1 MSMMTNTN
9 STEVV
14 MLGAHSK
21 AVEEQNK
28 QRAIDRLVEAGFKRT
43 LVSDALEG
51 VSPST
56 TNLSIQILKKADQ
69 VSPAL
74 LRYSAAVMMAA
85 YYNNKKR
92 MPIELV
98 NLVVVALKVEKFNK
112 RETKSLNE
120 QKELVR
126 FIVVYPN
133 ASLTAAGVYL
143 GKLFERPKVHVET
156 IKSWCRVVGVEEIL
170 SRISTG
176 NYKTNAIVVKRNCRR
191 KRMYLGLT
199 DRKKKPS
206 KRGIYAF
213 LQNEK

>member
-1 MSMMTNTN
+1 MTTT
-9 STEVV
+9 SIATARLVP
-14 MLGAHSK
+14 HSK
-21 AVEEQNK
+21 SVEEKNK

-43 LVSDALEG
+43 LVSSALEG
-51 VSPST
+51 TSPATKELST
-56 TNLSIQILKKADQ
+56 QILKKADQ
-69 VSPAL
+69 VSPVL

-98 NLVVVALKVEKFNK
+98 SLIFVALKVKKFN
-112 RETKSLNE
+112 RRNTKSLDE

-126 FIVVYPN
+126 FIVAYPN

-170 SRISTG
+170 DRVSTG
-176 NYKTNAIVVKRNCRR
+176 NYEKIAIAVKRNCRR
-191 KRMYLGLT
+191 KRMHLGLS
-199 DRKKKPS
+199 DRQKKPS